1 MTFVRMIGENEVICV
16 DDVGDVIGDACT
28 GVSGELFESCRVLG
42 EPVTGRCST
51 DEDGIGESGSN
62 GPLIRGL
69 YSGNGICSIV
79 GESSVIAPV
88 PFEIVLPADFFVVA
102 LD

>member
-1 MTFVRMIGENEVICV
+1 MICV
-16 DDVGDVIGDACT
+16 DGVGVVTGDTCT
-28 GVSGELFESCRVLG
+28 GVSGVSLESCRVLG

-51 DEDGIGESGSN
+51 GEDGIGESGSN

-69 YSGNGICSIV
+69 YSGNGSCSTE

-88 PFEIVLPADFFVVA
+88 PFEIVPSADFFVVT